1 MDSQMRKKAKE
12 QENRVRGERDK
23 DQAALQKAGE
33 PTPAQA
39 LRRAYGVGS
48 TPGGILALQRTVGNQ
63 AVRRLLAERGA
74 PGETQPDI
82 SRQDSAPDQGSNH
95 NHPEYVTHEKEY
107 RNRSDLSDAMVFLI
121 NENSKFTHN
130 QRNELSKRIAK
141 LESKRDQ

>member
-1 MDSQMRKKAKE
+1 MDGQMRKKAKE
-12 QENRVRGERDK
+12 QETRVRGQRDK
-23 DQAALQKAGE
+23 DQEALQKSGE

-39 LRRAYGVGS
+39 LRRSYGIGS

-74 PGETQPDI
+74 LGEMQPDI

-95 NHPEYVTHEKEY
+95 NHPEYVTHDKEY
-107 RNRSDLSDAMVFLI
+107 QNRSDLSDAMVFLI

-130 QRNELSKRIAK
+130 QRNELSKRIAN
-141 LESKRDQ
+141 LEAE